1 MEIFNSMLSFFDIEE
16 IEQISNFAEF
26 APWFVK
32 VLVALIIVGVFV
44 RCFFSAM
51 VAVSRGIR

>member
-1 MEIFNSMLSFFDIEE
+1 MMSFFDIEE
-16 IEQISNFAEF
+16 IEQIKTFADF

-51 VAVSRGIR
+51 VGVSRGLR

>member
-1 MEIFNSMLSFFDIEE
+1 MEIFNSMMSFFDIEE
-16 IEQISNFAEF
+16 IEQIKTFADF

-51 VAVSRGIR
+51 VGVSRGLR

>member
-1 MEIFNSMLSFFDIEE
+1 MEIFNSMMSFFDIEE
-16 IEQISNFAEF
+16 ITEITNFAEF

-32 VLVALIIVGVFV
+32 VLVALIVVGVFV